1 MKKKE
6 KTKVAKYLANELNL
20 AHHGVL
26 AYRVVSHNGF
36 KCIVGIFVDTISFK
50 PEGFRLYFF
59 AQCMFIPVEFYD
71 LSTGALDYIQG
82 TLDDITDADFIEKIR
97 STYQKYAKINTLNDI
112 ISNIEKHIIPYAGG
126 ECCKWE
132 LFAYI

>member
-36 KCIVGIFVDTISFK
+36 KCIVGILVDTISFK
-50 PEGFRLYFF
+50 PEGFRLMTFS
-59 AQCMFIPVEFYD
+59 QCPYAPWETFD
-71 LSTGALDYIQG
+71 LSLGGLNYIDG
-82 TLDDITDADFIEKIR
+82 VPDDFNSPDFNKKVL
-97 STYQKYAKINTLNDI
+97 STYKRFDSIVELKDVIDVLQKKNNTIFWQYHN
-112 ISNIEKHIIPYAGG
+112 
-126 ECCKWE
+126 
-132 LFAYI
+132 